1 MRRSGGSTRLR
12 RRCARCWASARPSLA
27 ARSFVHPSGV
37 ARCSWGAC
45 FRCVPHTPAVVGS
58 RSPLR
63 CAAVRPFCA
72 TPLRSGR
79 ARPPP
84 GHAQPP
90 HRRPIGRLA
99 RPRRLRVPRHIAPR
113 GAPLPRAGGCAAGCR
128 SIGAARAGPRRAGVR
143 RCAALFPPPAR
154 GLRPALWGAHPQ
166 GRTPEGGERKN
177 APIRKLVH
185 IFDPPQRA
193 RHVVN

>member
-1 MRRSGGSTRLR
+1 MAALRTLLGISSPITGSSQLHPPLRGGSLLVGGLLPLRPPYPRCGRL
-12 RRCARCWASARPSLA
+12 A
-27 ARSFVHPSGV
+27 V
-37 ARCSWGAC
+37 A
-45 FRCVPHTPAVVGS
+45 P
-58 RSPLR
+58 PLR
-63 CAAVRPFCA
+63 CSAPLLRHSA
-72 TPLRSGR
+72 TLR
-79 ARPPP
+79 ARSPPP

-177 APIRKLVH
+177 TPIRKLVH

-193 RHVVN
+193 RHVIN

>member
-1 MRRSGGSTRLR
+1 MAALRTLLGISSPITGSSQPHPPLRGGSLLVGGLLPLRPPYPRCGRL
-12 RRCARCWASARPSLA
+12 
-27 ARSFVHPSGV
+27 
-37 ARCSWGAC
+37 
-45 FRCVPHTPAVVGS
+45 AVVP
-58 RSPLR
+58 PLR
-63 CAAVRPFCA
+63 CVRPFCA

-128 SIGAARAGPRRAGVR
+128 SIGAARAGPRRAGGAPLR
-143 RCAALFPPPAR
+143 GAFPAPAR

-193 RHVVN
+193 RHVIN

>member
-27 ARSFVHPSGV
+27 ARSFIHPSGV

-143 RCAALFPPPAR
+143 RCAALFPPPPR
-154 GLRPALWGAHPQ
+154 GGYDPPSGVR
-166 GRTPEGGERKN
+166 
-177 APIRKLVH
+177 IRR
-185 IFDPPQRA
+185 DAPQRA
-193 RHVVN
+193 GKEKMHQSENWCTFLTLPNGRGMW